1 MTALRVV
8 IADDQGIVRGGLRL
22 ILEAAGIEV
31 AGEAADGRA
40 AIDMAERLKPDVLLM
55 DIRMPVLDGIEATR
69 RLAREQPSVK
79 VLVLTTYG
87 ADEYVY
93 EALRA
98 GAAGFL
104 LKMDSPPRLVDA
116 VRVVAAGEALLAP
129 EITRRLID
137 RYVSG
142 APPHRAA
149 PPQVARLTAREREVL
164 TLIARGMSNAEIAR
178 ELYLGEGTVKTHVV
192 RILAKLELRDR
203 VQAVV
208 FAYEHQLI
216 QPGQG
221 GQRGQGGQPGLG
233 EDGQRAAR

>member
-1 MTALRVV
+1 VTAPTVARSGDGAGAALRLV
-8 IADDQGIVRGGLRL
+8 IADDQGIVRGGLRM
-22 ILEAAGIEV
+22 ILAAAGLDV
-31 AGEAADGRA
+31 VGEAADGRA
-40 AIDMAERLKPDVLLM
+40 AIDLVATLKPDVVLM

-69 RLAREQPSVK
+69 RIVRDQPAVRI
-79 VLVLTTYG
+79 LILTTYG

-137 RYVSG
+137 RYVQEARTG
-142 APPHRAA
+142 APSPRLAD
-149 PPQVARLTAREREVL
+149 LTAREREVL
-164 TLIARGMSNAEIAR
+164 GLIARGMSNLEIAR
-178 ELYLGEGTVKTHVV
+178 ELYLGEGTVKSHVV
-192 RILAKLELRDR
+192 RILAKLGVRDR

-208 FAYEHQLI
+208 FAYENGVVR
-216 QPGQG
+216 PG
-221 GQRGQGGQPGLG
+221 
-233 EDGQRAAR
+233 EAST

>member
-1 MTALRVV
+1 MSALQGAMTTLRVV
-8 IADDQGIVRGGLRL
+8 IADDQAMVRGGLRL
-22 ILEAAGIEV
+22 ILEAAGITV
-31 AGEAADGRA
+31 VGEADDGRT
-40 AIDMAERLKPDVLLM
+40 AIDLVTRLKPDVVLM

-69 RLAREQPSVK
+69 RLVRDQPAVK
-79 VLVLTTYG
+79 ILVLTTYG

-137 RYVSG
+137 HCVAT
-142 APPHRAA
+142 APPGQAE
-149 PPQVARLTAREREVL
+149 PPGLHDLTAREREVL
-164 TLIARGMSNAEIAR
+164 TLMARGRSNAEIAR
-178 ELYLGEGTVKTHVV
+178 ELYVGEGTVKTHVV
-192 RILAKLELRDR
+192 RVLAKLGLRDR

-208 FAYEHQLI
+208 YGYEHGLVR
-216 QPGQG
+216 PG
-221 GQRGQGGQPGLG
+221 
-233 EDGQRAAR
+233 A

>member
-1 MTALRVV
+1 MSALQGAMTTLRVV
-8 IADDQGIVRGGLRL
+8 IADDQAMVRGGLRL
-22 ILEAAGIEV
+22 ILEASGITV
-31 AGEAADGRA
+31 VGEADDGRT
-40 AIDMAERLKPDVLLM
+40 AIDLVTRLKPDVVLM

-69 RLAREQPSVK
+69 RLVRDQPAVK
-79 VLVLTTYG
+79 ILVLTTYG

-137 RYVSG
+137 HYVATASPDQ
-142 APPHRAA
+142 AEPPGLHD
-149 PPQVARLTAREREVL
+149 LTAREREVL
-164 TLIARGMSNAEIAR
+164 TLMARGRSNAEIAR
-178 ELYLGEGTVKTHVV
+178 ELYVGEGTVKTHVV
-192 RILAKLELRDR
+192 RVLAKLGLRDR

-208 FAYEHQLI
+208 YGYEHGLVR
-216 QPGQG
+216 PGS
-221 GQRGQGGQPGLG
+221 
-233 EDGQRAAR
+233 